1 MDEITGKLVSK
12 SDVSGAAILRADGS
26 VISWHTK
33 DGTEPKQDIDFML
46 DFLVQ
51 DHQKNIHYWKSGMF
65 TESILNYNGHK
76 ILSSRIREDMML
88 ILVLDKRAYVGLAML
103 DMEGCLRE
111 IDEALDE
118 RCSSVC
124 ETPG

>member
-1 MDEITGKLVSK
+1 MGKLVSK
-12 SDVSGAAILRADGS
+12 SDVSGAAIVRADGA

-33 DGTEPKQDIDFML
+33 DGHRPTQDIDFML

-76 ILSSRIREDMML
+76 ILSSRLREDMML
-88 ILVLDKRAYVGLAML
+88 MLVLDKGAYLGLTML
-103 DMEGCLRE
+103 DMECCLRE
-111 IDEALDE
+111 MDRALDE
-118 RCSSVC
+118 HSSL
-124 ETPG
+124 PGKIPG